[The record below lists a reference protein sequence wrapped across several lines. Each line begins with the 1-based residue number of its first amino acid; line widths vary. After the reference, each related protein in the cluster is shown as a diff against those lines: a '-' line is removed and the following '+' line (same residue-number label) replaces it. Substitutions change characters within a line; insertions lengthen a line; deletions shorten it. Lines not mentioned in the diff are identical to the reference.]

1 MRIQLWYSEDMDQWR
16 WSLTTRTYGVDQKYR
31 QETGQRK
38 DLRIAM
44 EDIANTVEYL
54 VEQKNAKFKS

>member
-16 WSLTTRTYGVDQKYR
+16 WSLTTRTYGVDQTYR

-54 VEQKNAKFKS
+54 VE